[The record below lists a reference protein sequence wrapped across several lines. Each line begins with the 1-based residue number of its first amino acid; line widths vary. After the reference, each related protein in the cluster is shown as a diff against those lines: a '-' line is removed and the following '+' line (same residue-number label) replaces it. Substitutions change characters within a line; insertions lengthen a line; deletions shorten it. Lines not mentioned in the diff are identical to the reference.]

1 MAARSILFVNRVFPP
16 DRGATGRCLA
26 DLADAFVR
34 AGWRVGVL
42 VAGRGSARVRAGI
55 TVWHCARLGDPAVC
69 VSGLDGR
76 LASAALRLPRH
87 DVVVTMTDPPLVALL
102 GPLLAATWRARLIH
116 WSHDLYPDLF
126 PVIGRPL
133 APGKAD
139 AAMASM
145 AGALAAHD
153 AVVAI
158 GPCMA
163 RRLAARGV
171 GSERITV
178 IANWADP
185 LIRPD
190 APGSAALRGRLG
202 LGQRFVVGYAG
213 NFGLA
218 HPLDGVV
225 DAAVRLARRR
235 PEVAFL
241 MVGGGRRRAGFERMV
256 MQRRLANVV
265 LHPWQPDA
273 LLGATLGAM
282 DLHLAV
288 MVRAAEGMMVPSKV
302 AGALAAGRPC
312 LFLGPAGSTAADR
325 IRCSGAGGVVDPDDG
340 AAIADGIERL
350 ARDRVRWLAACAAA
364 RRERDNHGI
373 VQGTGRFV
381 ALAERLVD
389 PRRRA
394 CADSL
399 PAIGTPVDA
408 EVQAQAHA

>member
-1 MAARSILFVNRVFPP
+1 MATRSILFVNRVFPP

-26 DLADAFVR
+26 DLAGAFVR

-42 VAGRGSARVRAGI
+42 AAGRGSARVRAGV
-55 TVWHCARLGDPAVC
+55 TVWRCAPLGDPAAC
-69 VSGLDGR
+69 MSGLDGR
-76 LASAALRLPRH
+76 LAAAALRLPRH
-87 DVVVTMTDPPLVALL
+87 DIVVTMTDPPLLALL

-133 APGKAD
+133 ASGAAD

-163 RRLAARGV
+163 RRLAGRGID
-171 GSERITV
+171 SERIAV

-185 LIRPD
+185 LIRPNE
-190 APGSAALRGRLG
+190 PGSAILRGRLG

-218 HPLDGVV
+218 HPLDRVV
-225 DAAVRLARRR
+225 DVAGRLERRLPEAV
-235 PEVAFL
+235 FL
-241 MVGGGRRRAGFERMV
+241 MVGDGRGRPGFERMV
-256 MQRRLANVV
+256 MRRRLANVV

-273 LLGATLGAM
+273 LVGAMLGAV

-288 MVRAAEGMMVPSKV
+288 MVKAAEGMMVPSKV
-302 AGALAAGRPC
+302 AGVLAAGRPC
-312 LFLGPAGSTAADR
+312 LFLGPAGSSAADR
-325 IRCSGAGGVVDPDDG
+325 IRRSGAGDVVDPDDG
-340 AAIADGIERL
+340 QAIADRIERL

-364 RRERDNHGI
+364 RRERGNHGF
-373 VQGTGRFV
+373 VQGAGRFL
-381 ALAERLVD
+381 ALAERLVESG
-389 PRRRA
+389 RGA
-394 CADSL
+394 CAGGFQAVGG
-399 PAIGTPVDA
+399 PGDA
-408 EVQAQAHA
+408 GIRARAHA